1 MKVGLDVMGGDF
13 APGAA
18 IGGAILA
25 QKELPSHDR
34 IVLIGPDD
42 VIAAQLQGA
51 GSSADLFDIVDA
63 REVIGMGEHPTKALT
78 RKPASTISVG
88 FNMLKHKQIDA
99 FASAGNSGAMLVGSI
114 FSINNIQGIIRPA
127 TPAFLPQEDGGLSI
141 LIDVGTNPDARPDVM
156 QQFALLGSL
165 YAHQVLKVTKP
176 RVGLLNIG
184 EEEEK
189 GNISAQAVHH
199 LLKSSNDVNFIGNVE
214 GRDILR
220 NKADVIVC
228 DGFTGNILLK
238 AIESMYRIMA
248 KHGLMDDYFARFN
261 YENYGG
267 TPILGVNGIVIM
279 GHGISNNT
287 AIKNMILMGRDIHE
301 SHLISKIK
309 HSLLNSVDRTTTVS
323 AL

>member
-1 MKVGLDVMGGDF
+1 MKIGLDVMGGDF

-25 QKELPSHDR
+25 QRELPSENK
-34 IVLIGPDD
+34 IVLIGPVDA
-42 VIAAQLQGA
+42 IAEQLKNA
-51 GSSADLFDIVDA
+51 GSSPEHFEIVDA

-78 RKPASTISVG
+78 RKPTSTISVG
-88 FNMLKHKQIDA
+88 FNMLKHRQIDA

-127 TPAFLPQEDGGLSI
+127 TPAFMPQENGGLSI

-165 YAHQVLKVTKP
+165 YAQQVLKIAKP

-189 GNISAQAVHH
+189 GNITAQATYH
-199 LLKSSNDVNFIGNVE
+199 LLKESQEVNFIGNVE
-214 GRDILR
+214 GRDILK

-238 AIESMYRIMA
+238 SIESMYRIMA
-248 KHGLMDDYFARFN
+248 KRNLIDDYFARFN

-279 GHGISNNT
+279 GHGISNET
-287 AIKNMILMGRDIHE
+287 AIKNMILMGRDIYE
-301 SHLISKIK
+301 SRLISKIK
-309 HSLLNSVDRTTTVS
+309 HSLPDSVARTTS
-323 AL
+323 ATAL